1 MEDDNGP
8 TCDTNV
14 WLHNNFNT
22 ANEPCIH

>member
-14 WLHNNFNT
+14 WQNNNFNT